1 MAHLYAPTDYTGKV
15 KTFTFDDGETCE
27 IGYDVILENI
37 RGFNEEF
44 VLGIVV
50 NNDQDYIDAAKYMY
64 DEYPAS
70 GPHGSG
76 VQHYRD
82 LIERYNQTLVKPVA
96 SAG

>member
-1 MAHLYAPTDYTGKV
+1 M
-15 KTFTFDDGETCE
+15 
-27 IGYDVILENI
+27 
-37 RGFNEEF
+37 
-44 VLGIVV
+44 LGIVV